1 LLLAAVGIYGVM
13 SQAVMRRT
21 REIGIRMALGADAG
35 SVRRMVLRDSLAMLT
50 AGAAVGLPSAMALS
64 GSVKRLLFGVK
75 PQDPATIAGAVLVLL
90 VVTVL
95 AGWIPAQRAT
105 RVHPLQALKQD

>member
-1 LLLAAVGIYGVM
+1 
-13 SQAVMRRT
+13 
-21 REIGIRMALGADAG
+21 
-35 SVRRMVLRDSLAMLT
+35 
-50 AGAAVGLPSAMALS
+50 
-64 GSVKRLLFGVK
+64 VK